1 MSETFIPF
9 DPKKVPA
16 TVIITGGTTTRTRQ
30 YQGSSLVDV
39 VVSEPLVADQ
49 NKLMQDFEG
58 FTADYR
64 KALSQ
69 KLKSAGYY
77 RGYITGK
84 PTMDLQE
91 AYFDAY
97 SDLNAYTRQKF
108 TSLPGAAQQT
118 TPVDNLES
126 FLSKQTPDDVSGN
139 GYGGSG
145 EKITKIQ
152 QQTKFNPDSIEAS
165 IDKVFRDLTGSG
177 ATKAQI
183 AKYTKNIQKQLAD
196 PKNLAQIEYKSMGGG
211 LQRQITTQAAF
222 NPEAYLIEEVSKG
235 DPAKASSIMGFY
247 EVFNKFIGR
256 G

>member
-1 MSETFIPF
+1 MADTFIPF

-16 TVIITGGTTTRTRQ
+16 TVIITGGTTSKTKQ
-30 YQGSSLVDV
+30 YQGTTLVDV

-49 NKLMQDFEG
+49 NKLLQDFEG

-69 KLKSAGYY
+69 KLKAAGYY
-77 RGYITGK
+77 RGDVTGK
-84 PTMDLQE
+84 PTMKLQQ

-108 TSLPGAAQQT
+108 TALPGAAQQT

-126 FLSKQTPDDVSGN
+126 FLSNQITGD
-139 GYGGSG
+139 GGDG
-145 EKITKIQ
+145 DGGFNVIQ
-152 QQTKFNPDSIEAS
+152 QQRKYSPETIEGT

-177 ATKAQI
+177 ASKAQI
-183 AKYTKNIQKQLAD
+183 AKYTKNIQAQLAN
-196 PKNLAQIEYKSMGGG
+196 PKNLGQTEYKDMGGG
-211 LQRQITTQAAF
+211 VQRQIVTEAAF

-235 DPAKASSIMGFY
+235 DPAKASSVMGFY

>member
-1 MSETFIPF
+1 MAETFIPF

-16 TVIITGGTTTRTRQ
+16 TVIITGGTTTKTKQ
-30 YQGSSLVDV
+30 YQGSTLVDV

-49 NKLMQDFEG
+49 NKLLQDFEG

-69 KLKSAGYY
+69 KLKAAGYY
-77 RGYITGK
+77 RGDVTGK
-84 PTMDLQE
+84 PTMKLQQ

-97 SDLNAYTRQKF
+97 ADLNAYTRQKF
-108 TSLPGAAQQT
+108 TGLPGAAQQT
-118 TPVDNLES
+118 TPVDNLET
-126 FLSKQTPDDVSGN
+126 FLSNQITDD
-139 GYGGSG
+139 GSG
-145 EKITKIQ
+145 SEKITKIQ
-152 QQTKFNPDSIEAS
+152 QQRNLSPDSIEAS

-183 AKYTKNIQKQLAD
+183 DKYTKNIQKQMAM
-196 PKNLAQIEYKSMGGG
+196 PQNLAQTEYKNMGGG
-211 LQRQITTQAAF
+211 VQRQITTEAAF

-235 DPAKASSIMGFY
+235 DPAKASSVMGFY
-247 EVFNKFIGR
+247 EIFNKFLGR

>member
-1 MSETFIPF
+1 MAETFIPF

-16 TVIITGGTTTRTRQ
+16 TVIITGGTTSKTKQ
-30 YQGSSLVDV
+30 YQGSTLVDV
-39 VVSEPLVADQ
+39 VVSEPTFADPNQ
-49 NKLMQDFEG
+49 LLADFEG

-77 RGYITGK
+77 RGDVTGK
-84 PTMDLQE
+84 PTMKLQQ

-97 SDLNAYTRQKF
+97 ADLNAYTRQKF
-108 TSLPGAAQQT
+108 TALPGAAQQT
-118 TPVDNLES
+118 TPVDNLET
-126 FLSKQTPDDVSGN
+126 FLSNQITDDGS
-139 GYGGSG
+139 GGS

-152 QQTKFNPDSIEAS
+152 QQRKLSPDSIEAS

-196 PKNLAQIEYKSMGGG
+196 PKNLGQTEYKNMGGG
-211 LQRQITTQAAF
+211 VQRQIVTEPAF
-222 NPEAYLIEEVSKG
+222 DPESFLIEEVSKG
-235 DPAKASSIMGFY
+235 DPAKASSVMGFY

>member
-16 TVIITGGTTTRTRQ
+16 TVIITGGTTSKTKQ
-30 YQGSSLVDV
+30 YQGSTLVDV
-39 VVSEPLVADQ
+39 ITSEPLVADQ
-49 NKLMQDFEG
+49 NKLLQDFEG

-69 KLKSAGYY
+69 KLKAAGYY
-77 RGYITGK
+77 NGDVTGK
-84 PTMDLQE
+84 PTMKLQQ

-108 TSLPGAAQQT
+108 TGLPGAAQQT
-118 TPVDNLES
+118 TPVDNLET
-126 FLSKQTPDDVSGN
+126 FLSKQTTDDGT
-139 GYGGSG
+139 GGTA
-145 EKITKIQ
+145 KITKIQ
-152 QQTKFNPDSIEAS
+152 QQTNFTPESIEAS
-165 IDKVFRDLTGSG
+165 IDKVFRDLTGVG

-183 AKYTKNIQKQLAD
+183 AKYTKNIQTQLAN
-196 PKNLAQIEYKSMGGG
+196 PKNFAQTEYKNMGGG
-211 LQRQITTQAAF
+211 VQRQITTPAAF
-222 NPEAYLIEEVSKG
+222 DPEAFLIEEVSKG
-235 DPAKASSIMGFY
+235 DPAKASSVMGFY

>member
-1 MSETFIPF
+1 MAETFIPF

-16 TVIITGGTTTRTRQ
+16 TVIITGGTTSKTKQ
-30 YQGSSLVDV
+30 YQGSTLVDV
-39 VVSEPLVADQ
+39 VVSEPTFANPNQLLA
-49 NKLMQDFEG
+49 DFEG
-58 FTADYR
+58 FTPDYR

-77 RGYITGK
+77 RGDVTGK
-84 PTMDLQE
+84 PTMKLQQ

-97 SDLNAYTRQKF
+97 ADLNAYTRQKF
-108 TSLPGAAQQT
+108 TALPGAAQQT
-118 TPVDNLES
+118 TPVDNLET
-126 FLSKQTPDDVSGN
+126 FLSGQITDD
-139 GYGGSG
+139 GSG
-145 EKITKIQ
+145 SDKITKIQ
-152 QQTKFNPDSIEAS
+152 QQRNLSPDSIEAS

-183 AKYTKNIQKQLAD
+183 DKYTKNIQKQMAM
-196 PKNLAQIEYKSMGGG
+196 PQNLAQTEYKDMGGG
-211 LQRQITTQAAF
+211 VQRQITTEAAF

-235 DPAKASSIMGFY
+235 DPAKASSVMGFY